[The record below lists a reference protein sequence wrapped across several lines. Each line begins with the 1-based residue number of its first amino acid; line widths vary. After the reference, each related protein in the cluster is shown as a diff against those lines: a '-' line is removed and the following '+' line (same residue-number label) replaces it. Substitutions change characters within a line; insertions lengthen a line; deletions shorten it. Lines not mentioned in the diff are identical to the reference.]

1 MNFKK
6 PVPLLNPM
14 SVHTHTTV
22 ENEYDDKTLTIWW
35 LEDEK
40 SELESIQ
47 RLRRKESLM
56 LLEDEFITDE
66 AVWEKNPES
75 VWSAMP
81 KKIILNQI
89 NSYFVKQLV
98 PFSARNSE
106 VKNSEQPAPRTTN
119 YIQYI

>member
-1 MNFKK
+1 
-6 PVPLLNPM
+6 M

-81 KKIILNQI
+81 KKIILNQT
-89 NSYFVKQLV
+89 
-98 PFSARNSE
+98 RNLGFAKTS
-106 VKNSEQPAPRTTN
+106 
-119 YIQYI
+119 